1 MNEIA
6 VLGDL
11 GSVIGFRGLGFT
23 VVAVESDTDVVERL
37 SELIEEERYA
47 VIYLTEPV
55 AEQCESIL
63 RERQDAYLPAL
74 IPIPSASQKSGFG
87 MRIVEEAVRKAVGF
101 GVLSIMAENTGGIG
115 EAEDEDD
122 YIGETEIY

>member
-23 VVAVESDTDVVERL
+23 VVAVEPDTDVMAAL
-37 SELIEEERYA
+37 NDLIEQNRFA
-47 VIYLTEPV
+47 VIYMTEPV

-74 IPIPSASQKSGFG
+74 IPIPSTSEKSGFG
-87 MRIVEEAVRKAVGF
+87 MHNVEEAVRKAVGF
-101 GVLSIMAENTGGIG
+101 DVLNIMEENATLS
-115 EAEDEDD
+115 EETENEDHNF
-122 YIGETEIY
+122 GETEIY